1 MPDFD
6 AARRLHLR
14 HAAAAMLVA
23 AGVASLGGCATP
35 PAPGK
40 LTPAQVAV
48 LKNQG
53 FELTDSGWEL
63 GLPHKVLFGF
73 DEDVIA
79 PERQVALQRMG
90 RMLHEAGI
98 ESLRIDGHTD
108 DAGTI
113 EYNLLLSRRRAE
125 AVARVLAACGFPR
138 DHLEVRGLGKGH
150 PVADN
155 RTAAGRAEN
164 RRVAIIVSVD

>member
-1 MPDFD
+1 MPDFH

-14 HAAAAMLVA
+14 HAAAAALAVA
-23 AGVASLGGCATP
+23 AYLALPGCATLP
-35 PAPGK
+35 PPGK

-53 FELTDSGWEL
+53 FTLTDSGWEL
-63 GLPHKVLFGF
+63 GLPHKVLFRF
-73 DEDVIA
+73 DDDVIA
-79 PERQVALQRMG
+79 PERQAALQRMG
-90 RMLHEAGI
+90 HMLHDAGI

-108 DAGTI
+108 DAGTV

-125 AVARVLAACGFPR
+125 AVARVLAGCGFPR
-138 DHLEVRGLGKGH
+138 DRLEIRGMGKGR
-150 PVADN
+150 PIADN